1 MRIRQQHSW
10 SRVGQVDIDP
20 ASSPVP
26 IELAATDFTRD
37 AALDPRWRWA
47 NYDVTIDAP
56 EGIAVL
62 DMYGRE
68 IDRLPR
74 GAVVKV
80 WQEAIYVP
88 GKKRIARN
96 VNWGVPNSIVQYLPE
111 EVYLLPGGGWHVS
124 WAANPEDLRINRI
137 VMGQNILTT
146 GQGFSAG
153 LEPSG
158 SGTGTSIGP
167 RGPTGPAGSPGGFQP
182 SGTGTSDGARVGYIQ
197 ASIEAQRLRR

>member
-10 SRVGQVDIDP
+10 ARVGQEAP
-20 ASSPVP
+20 APQSVP

-47 NYDVTIDAP
+47 NYDVTIDDP
-56 EGIAVL
+56 NGLAVF

-80 WQEAIYVP
+80 WQEAVDVL
-88 GKKRIARN
+88 GKRRIARN
-96 VNWGVPNSIVQYLPE
+96 VNWGVPNSIVQNLPE
-111 EVYLLPGGGWHVS
+111 EVYLLPGARWHVS
-124 WAANPEDLRINRI
+124 WAANPVIRNVQIENLFVPGFDANNLR
-137 VMGQNILTT
+137 G
-146 GQGFSAG
+146 GG
-153 LEPSG
+153 LQPSG

>member
-10 SRVGQVDIDP
+10 ARVGQVP
-20 ASSPVP
+20 AELAPLMVP

-37 AALDPRWRWA
+37 AASDPRWRWA

-74 GAVVKV
+74 GSVMKV
-80 WQEAIYVP
+80 WQEAVDVP

-124 WAANPEDLRINRI
+124 WAANPEGLRINRI
-137 VMGQNILTT
+137 VS
-146 GQGFSAG
+146 GQGLLAVVDEGG
-153 LEPSG
+153 LQPSG
-158 SGTGTSIGP
+158 SGMGTSIGP
-167 RGPTGPAGSPGGFQP
+167 RGSTGPTGTPEAFQP
-182 SGTGTSDGARVGYIQ
+182 SGTGTSDGVRGVGYIQ